1 MLINHY
7 LLYPTWVIYDIKK
20 SRGCMISDYIPN
32 QLRSWNLAMRKRD
45 KEGHSKRERNRLKF
59 LREQKD
65 QRNIAKHNTG
75 FNFPRKRD
83 IEFKDQEKK
92 E

>member
-1 MLINHY
+1 
-7 LLYPTWVIYDIKK
+7 
-20 SRGCMISDYIPN
+20 
-32 QLRSWNLAMRKRD
+32 MRKRD
-45 KEGHSKRERNRLKF
+45 KEGLSKRERNRLKF